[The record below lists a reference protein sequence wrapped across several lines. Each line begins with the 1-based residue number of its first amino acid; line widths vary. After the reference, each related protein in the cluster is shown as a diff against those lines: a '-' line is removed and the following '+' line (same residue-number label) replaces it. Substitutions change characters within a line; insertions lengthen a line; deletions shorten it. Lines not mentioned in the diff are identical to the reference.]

1 MASERVQAYEDKM
14 VKAVEFLKNDLQ
26 TIRAGRANPHV
37 LDKIRV
43 DYYGT
48 PTPIQEL
55 ANISV
60 PEARMLQIAPWDKKS
75 LKDIERAIMASDVG
89 INPNNDGS
97 VIRLIFPEL
106 TEDRRKELAKDV
118 QKRSEGVKVTIRNA
132 RRDGNDEFKKLRKD
146 SQISEDDEKDFQAE
160 LQKLTDK
167 YIAKVDQVAEEKK
180 KEIMTV

>member
-1 MASERVQAYEDKM
+1 M
-14 VKAVEFLKNDLQ
+14 
-26 TIRAGRANPHV
+26 
-37 LDKIRV
+37 
-43 DYYGT
+43 
-48 PTPIQEL
+48 
-55 ANISV
+55 
-60 PEARMLQIAPWDKKS
+60 
-75 LKDIERAIMASDVG
+75 
-89 INPNNDGS
+89 
-97 VIRLIFPEL
+97 IRLIFPEL

>member
-1 MASERVQAYEDKM
+1 MDERIKLFGEKM
-14 VKAVEFLKNDLQ
+14 EKSFSNMIEEFG
-26 TIRAGRANPHV
+26 TIRVGRANPKV
-37 LDKIRV
+37 ISKITV

-48 PTPIQEL
+48 QTPIQQVG
-55 ANISV
+55 NISV
-60 PEARMLQIAPWDKKS
+60 PEPRILQIQPWESNMIKTIEKAIQKS
-75 LKDIERAIMASDVG
+75 DLG
-89 INPNNDGS
+89 INPTDDGQT
-97 VIRLIFPEL
+97 IRLVFPEL

-167 YIAKVDQVAEEKK
+167 YIAKVDQVAEDKK